1 MIEMNKELESVT
13 ERMNMS
19 TDFLSRYLNVG
30 FSGGEKKKNEIM
42 QLAFLKKKM
51 AILDEIDSGLDVDA
65 LREIAEIVNEYR
77 NSNNGLLLITHYK
90 RILEY
95 IIPDKV
101 HILMAGKIISSGGQE
116 LADQVEQSGYS
127 FALNESRE

>member
-1 MIEMNKELESVT
+1 
-13 ERMNMS
+13 
-19 TDFLSRYLNVG
+19 
-30 FSGGEKKKNEIM
+30 
-42 QLAFLKKKM
+42 
-51 AILDEIDSGLDVDA
+51 
-65 LREIAEIVNEYR
+65 
-77 NSNNGLLLITHYK
+77 
-90 RILEY
+90 LEY

>member
-1 MIEMNKELESVT
+1 
-13 ERMNMS
+13 
-19 TDFLSRYLNVG
+19 
-30 FSGGEKKKNEIM
+30 M
-42 QLAFLKKKM
+42 QLTFLKKKM